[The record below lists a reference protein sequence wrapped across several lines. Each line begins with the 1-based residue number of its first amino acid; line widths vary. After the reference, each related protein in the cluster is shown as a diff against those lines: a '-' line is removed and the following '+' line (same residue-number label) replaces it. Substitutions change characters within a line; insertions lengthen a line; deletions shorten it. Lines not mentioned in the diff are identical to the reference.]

1 MRLFGFIKLL
11 ALLLVVELAPLGAA
25 AAQQAS
31 PPPSNGESDVFTY
44 YYRDPRPERLVGLF
58 DAFGKKQQDWLA
70 YPPIAG
76 FFAVVFAAQPG
87 WIEKLVPAQLN
98 ASQAATIAAALQL
111 SGQSATK
118 NVQARLAQA
127 ETGSKLKAE
136 LSSLP
141 NRLTNLKIA
150 TWAHLEI
157 LWGASFASG
166 DGRYVLMI
174 ADFLARTANRSEA
187 IALDVTRIAAGMSS
201 GDLSGLAKL
210 KEKYESE
217 LLVEM
222 VYAGT
227 AAWALTS
234 NARQHGF
241 VDVTVKR
248 YISEHPGTWAAKV
261 LAVLKAS

>member
-1 MRLFGFIKLL
+1 MKLFGFIKLL
-11 ALLLVVELAPLGAA
+11 ALLVAVDLGTSGTAV
-25 AAQQAS
+25 AQPAAS
-31 PPPSNGESDVFTY
+31 PSVKADDPFTY

-70 YPPIAG
+70 YTSIAG

-127 ETGSKLKAE
+127 ETDSKLKAE
-136 LSSLP
+136 LSGLP

-174 ADFLARTANRSEA
+174 IDFMARTANRSEP
-187 IALDVTRIAAGMSS
+187 IALDVARVAVGAARNDFAELG
-201 GDLSGLAKL
+201 KL
-210 KEKYESE
+210 KDKYESE
-217 LLVEM
+217 LLLEIA
-222 VYAGT
+222 YAG
-227 AAWALTS
+227 AVAWALTS

-248 YISEHPGTWAAKV
+248 YISEHPGTLAVKV
-261 LAVLKAS
+261 LSVMKGS